1 MASTS
6 RSEPSVRCTVRS
18 EDSRGR
24 RAARSYSRCVH
35 HTSIRQV
42 FLISVVIIGV
52 GKVIFETDPL
62 PIPAVPPALNRSLAG
77 LLVEACGLARVQ
89 PLLPAAGHTDSRHNG
104 YADARRS
111 FHTTFSPI
119 TTRI

>member
-24 RAARSYSRCVH
+24 RAARSYSLCVH

-52 GKVIFETDPL
+52 GKVIFETHPL
-62 PIPAVPPALNRSLAG
+62 PIPAVPPALNRSPAA
-77 LLVEACGLARVQ
+77 LLVDPFGPAPVH
-89 PLLPAAGHTDSRHNG
+89 PLLPTPSHT
-104 YADARRS
+104 A
-111 FHTTFSPI
+111 
-119 TTRI
+119 